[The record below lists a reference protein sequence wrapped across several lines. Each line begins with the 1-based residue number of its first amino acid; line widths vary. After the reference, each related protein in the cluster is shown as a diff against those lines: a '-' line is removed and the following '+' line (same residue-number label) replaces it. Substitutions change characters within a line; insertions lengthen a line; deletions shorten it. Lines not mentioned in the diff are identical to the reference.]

1 MKPTSR
7 KGPLNCRSPFDFA
20 PDEQAGLPVELDARR
35 GNSRSLH
42 FATPDFL
49 WNLVASASFMRLSLL
64 KGAHAALSSAA
75 WQEIRVRSGRDDK
88 FVFTTHLSGEGRVN
102 CRSLGFARDDKGEGG
117 APIEGSGATDMSPD
131 AVHSSLNL
139 PQASQAAP
147 NDTGRM
153 AWIRH
158 SPTQAKRRL
167 EWATPGFS

>member
-75 WQEIRVRSGRDDK
+75 CRKSGYAP
-88 FVFTTHLSGEGRVN
+88 VGMTN
-102 CRSLGFARDDKGEGG
+102 SLQPKD
-117 APIEGSGATDMSPD
+117 
-131 AVHSSLNL
+131 
-139 PQASQAAP
+139 
-147 NDTGRM
+147 
-153 AWIRH
+153 
-158 SPTQAKRRL
+158 
-167 EWATPGFS
+167 